1 MTITEIAWFPFRP
14 DTQGSEDAVALD
26 KLAPELQAQPGL
38 ISAWQ
43 GAPLERPQSGEF
55 VNGTSPSL
63 PYSPTYL
70 TRLTYSPLP
79 TLPT

>member
-55 VNGTSPSL
+55 VNGISSL
-63 PYSPTYL
+63 LPPYL
-70 TRLTYSPLP
+70 THLP
-79 TLPT
+79 TLPA